1 MKLTSSVWL
10 SATLLLVG
18 SQSAPAQQHTH
29 AVVSSD
35 CEQCRNG
42 VACEEPGCCLSRVR
56 LYPDTCWNPPVNM
69 PVNYNWAWYG
79 LSAPQA
85 PYGAP
90 GGGFIAQHPSVYQP
104 TDTTQLGYYYHKV
117 PTWQPQP
124 GRLPGVPNPAMFH
137 SRICPN
143 GCYGAPC
150 YGTYGHGAVIHSYAV
165 PTLPQTQAMQ
175 TVSSGGQDAE
185 QPPVAAP
192 APLKSVR
199 PVSSNP
205 EPELQNVAKASKK
218 PLLSAKPVS
227 GPSSTS
233 AERPAV
239 VAPEPAPKASAEAP
253 AAAPKNTAVKAAAQP
268 AKPSAATSKS
278 KAAAKPAS
286 KRSAP
291 SLLKSLFD

>member
-1 MKLTSSVWL
+1 MKWTSSVWL

-56 LYPDTCWNPPVNM
+56 LYPDTCWNPPVNL
-69 PVNYNWAWYG
+69 PVNHNWAWYG

-143 GCYGAPC
+143 NCYGAPC
-150 YGTYGHGAVIHSYAV
+150 YGTYGHGAVMHSYAV
-165 PTLPQTQAMQ
+165 PTLPQTMQ
-175 TVSSGGQDAE
+175 TVSAAGQAAE
-185 QPPVAAP
+185 ATPVTAP

-199 PVSSNP
+199 PVSANA
-205 EPELQNVAKASKK
+205 EPQLQQAVKSSKR
-218 PLLSAKPVS
+218 PLLSANPVS
-227 GPSSTS
+227 GPSSTTE
-233 AERPAV
+233 ERPAV
-239 VAPEPAPKASAEAP
+239 VAPEPAPKASSESVSEATAAP
-253 AAAPKNTAVKAAAQP
+253 ATTRPAQRRS
-268 AKPSAATSKS
+268 AMSAAKS
-278 KAAAKPAS
+278 SAKPATR
-286 KRSAP
+286 RSAP

>member
-1 MKLTSSVWL
+1 MKFTSSVWL

-18 SQSAPAQQHTH
+18 SQSALAQQHTH

-56 LYPDTCWNPPVNM
+56 LYPDTGWNPPVNM

-124 GRLPGVPNPAMFH
+124 GRVPGAPNPAMFH

-143 GCYGAPC
+143 NCYGAPC
-150 YGTYGHGAVIHSYAV
+150 YGAYGHGAVMHSYAV
-165 PTLPQTQAMQ
+165 PTLPQTMQ
-175 TVSSGGQDAE
+175 TVSSAGQAAE
-185 QPPVAAP
+185 ATPVTAP

-205 EPELQNVAKASKK
+205 EPQLQKAVKPSKK

-227 GPSSTS
+227 GPTST
-233 AERPAV
+233 AEERPAV
-239 VAPEPAPKASAEAP
+239 VAPEPAPKASSESASEASATPSTKAPTKP
-253 AAAPKNTAVKAAAQP
+253 AQR
-268 AKPSAATSKS
+268 PSAMSAA
-278 KAAAKPAS
+278 KASAKPAT

>member
-29 AVVSSD
+29 AVVSAD

-42 VACEEPGCCLSRVR
+42 AACEEPGCCLSRIR

-69 PVNYNWAWYG
+69 PVNHNWAWYG

-143 GCYGAPC
+143 NGYGAPC
-150 YGTYGHGAVIHSYAV
+150 YGTYGHGAVMHSYAV
-165 PTLPQTQAMQ
+165 PTLPQTVQ
-175 TVSSGGQDAE
+175 TVSSAGQAAE
-185 QPPVAAP
+185 GAPVTAP

-205 EPELQNVAKASKK
+205 EPPLQNSSKSGKK
-218 PLLSAKPVS
+218 PLLSAKAVS
-227 GPSSTS
+227 DQSSTTGQ
-233 AERPAV
+233 RPTVA
-239 VAPEPAPKASAEAP
+239 APEPAAKASSDTVPETSAKSAP
-253 AAAPKNTAVKAAAQP
+253 ARPAQRS
-268 AKPSAATSKS
+268 ATSAA
-278 KAAAKPAS
+278 KAAAKPATR
-286 KRSAP
+286 RSP
-291 SLLKSLFD
+291 QTLLKSLFD